1 MTKYSEKNEKFERLA
16 QKRVSEAINRIRLIG
31 NLSDTRNY
39 SYSEEHV
46 KEMFDALESE
56 IRNAKQ
62 RYKSG
67 AGESQ
72 ATFTFKIKP
81 KKQKV
86 ELEKAI

>member
-1 MTKYSEKNEKFERLA
+1 MIKDAEKYEKFERLA
-16 QKRVSEAINRIRLIG
+16 QKRVSEAMNRIRLIG

-56 IRNAKQ
+56 LRNAKQ

-67 AGESQ
+67 TAESQ
-72 ATFTFKIKP
+72 AAFTFKIFIINT
-81 KKQKV
+81 V
-86 ELEKAI
+86 ARR